1 MSVSQFKVVRD
12 IAQTNS
18 VSRAAELNGISQ
30 SAASQL
36 VRQLEK
42 QLGVDLLDRSTRP
55 VKLTSAGRLYSE
67 ACRDIV
73 RRYAEMES
81 ELEALRKEL
90 AGTVRVAS
98 IYSIGLYEMARIKEK
113 FEAIHSDANVRL
125 DYVRPEK
132 VYEAVA
138 NDGADLGLVSYPSP
152 NKNIR
157 VIPWRLENMVLVCHP
172 SHPLA
177 KKRSLSPRDLA
188 GQDFVSFDPDLLIR
202 KALDRFFRDHGV
214 PRRVVLEFDNIQ
226 MIKEALAIGSGIS
239 ILPER
244 TVRHEAIEGRLV
256 RLPIRAEGLVRPVG
270 IIHRRTKKFSPAAE
284 RFLQFLQEQP
294 QQPQQPQQ
302 QNRAR
307 ASKV

>member
-1 MSVSQFKVVRD
+1 MSISQFKVVLD
-12 IAQTNS
+12 IAQTSS

-42 QLGVDLLDRSTRP
+42 KLGVDLLDRSTRP

-73 RRYAEMES
+73 RRYGEMES
-81 ELEALRKEL
+81 QLEALRQEL
-90 AGTVRVAS
+90 GGTVRVVS

-113 FEAIHSDANVRL
+113 FEAVHSDVSVHL

-138 NDGADLGLVSYPSP
+138 NDQADLGLVSYPSS
-152 NKNIR
+152 NKDIR

-177 KKRSLSPRDLA
+177 KKRSLSPRDME
-188 GQDFVSFDPDLLIR
+188 GQEFVSFDPDLLIR
-202 KALDRFFRDHGV
+202 KAVDRFFRDQGV
-214 PRRVVLEFDNIQ
+214 HRRVVLEFDNIQ
-226 MIKEALAIGSGIS
+226 MIKEALTIGSGIS

-256 RLPIRAEGLVRPVG
+256 RLPIRAEGLVRPIG

-284 RFLQFLQEQP
+284 QFLRFLQEQP
-294 QQPQQPQQ
+294 QQV
-302 QNRAR
+302 RGGA
-307 ASKV
+307 ATAV

>member
-1 MSVSQFKVVRD
+1 MSISQFKVVRD
-12 IAQTNS
+12 IARTSS

-42 QLGVDLLDRSTRP
+42 KLGVDLLDRSTRP
-55 VKLTSAGRLYSE
+55 VKLTSAGRLYAE

-73 RRYAEMES
+73 RRYGEMES
-81 ELEALRKEL
+81 QLEALREEL
-90 AGTVRVAS
+90 AGTVRVVS

-113 FEAIHSDANVRL
+113 FEALHSNASVHL
-125 DYVRPEK
+125 EYVRPEK

-138 NDGADLGLVSYPSP
+138 NDRADLGLVSYPSS
-152 NKNIR
+152 NKDIR

-172 SHPLA
+172 SHSLA
-177 KKRSLSPRDLA
+177 KKRSLSPRDME
-188 GQDFVSFDPDLLIR
+188 GQEFVSFDPDLLIR
-202 KALDRFFRDHGV
+202 KAVDRFFRDHGV
-214 PRRVVLEFDNIQ
+214 HRRVVLEFDNIQ
-226 MIKEALAIGSGIS
+226 MIKEALMIGSGIS

-244 TVRHEAIEGRLV
+244 TVRHEATEGRLV

-284 RFLQFLQEQP
+284 RFLRFLQEQP
-294 QQPQQPQQ
+294 QQ
-302 QNRAR
+302 
-307 ASKV
+307 